1 MLVVNGLVFYEGSF
15 QKKDIRIADGKFVEI
30 SEVGSLVPEALEEV
44 LNADGKYI
52 LPGLVDVHSH
62 GRVGEDYSFATLEGL
77 QKMSDSYAS
86 CGVTTIIGTT
96 MTNDPIAIEK
106 SMECMNAFCSGTYS
120 GAKLLGINMEGPFL
134 GKDKKGAHDEQ
145 YLECPN
151 VAWFDKMQKASGN
164 KVCIITVD
172 PRLDGTDAFIEK
184 CRKEGVFVSL
194 GHTSCDYERA
204 IEASKIGADHVTHL
218 FNAMNPIHHRKPG
231 LIGAAMD
238 TGMFVELI
246 CDGIH
251 LHPSIIRMMF
261 AMHPDQMLLIS
272 DSMQAAGL
280 PDGQYELGGLPV
292 FVKNGMATQEDG
304 TIAGSTTNVF
314 DAMVNV
320 IRFGVPVEQAVNSA
334 SYLPAKSVG
343 LEEVTGSIKAERNAD
358 FLVVDKDWNLE
369 QVYIDGTLFTK

>member
-1 MLVVNGLVFYEGSF
+1 
-15 QKKDIRIADGKFVEI
+15 
-30 SEVGSLVPEALEEV
+30 
-44 LNADGKYI
+44 
-52 LPGLVDVHSH
+52 
-62 GRVGEDYSFATLEGL
+62 
-77 QKMSDSYAS
+77 
-86 CGVTTIIGTT
+86 
-96 MTNDPIAIEK
+96 
-106 SMECMNAFCSGTYS
+106 
-120 GAKLLGINMEGPFL
+120 MEGPFL

-151 VAWFDKMQKASGN
+151 IAWFDKMQKASGN

-194 GHTSCDYERA
+194 GHTSCDYDRA
-204 IEASKIGADHVTHL
+204 IEASQKGADHVTHL

-292 FVKNGMATQEDG
+292 FVKDGKATQEDG

-320 IRFGVPVEQAVNSA
+320 IHFGVPVEQAVNSA

-343 LEEVTGSIKAERNAD
+343 LEDVTGSIKAERNAD

-369 QVYIDGTLFTK
+369 QVYIDGVQFSK